1 MNVVSLF
8 FLSVSGHRVLARV
21 KYYSEV
27 GGEDSTLF
35 YIILWHVVTLQ
46 ADGNLLCLRQKDD
59 SVRMTNSG

>member
-8 FLSVSGHRVLARV
+8 FLSVSGHRVLRV

-46 ADGNLLCLRQKDD
+46 ADGNLCLRQKDD

>member
-46 ADGNLLCLRQKDD
+46 ADGNLYLRQKDD